1 MDLRLPEIRRRWDA
15 ECSTARLSVG
25 VLTSFI
31 VGASI
36 FSLTMQIGADKFDC
50 YAVCL
55 RAAMFVLIG
64 YGTVR
69 VAGSVGEERRQ
80 GTWDLMRLT
89 PLSSFEIA
97 LGKLLGAPLYPA
109 LLTAALI
116 PWMLISAHLSPEAAL
131 GRSVPSLIEF
141 ACMTFGGWSLALMV
155 SSLADERLGNSE
167 GTRFVLLALIA
178 PLVSFTLSRL
188 VKTVPFAAARLLHG
202 EPAVVELQTFVY
214 YGLTIPCWSFDSLS
228 WLIFGAWAFEG
239 ARWRIGVDKLEPLAS
254 WRISAFMI
262 FLVVYFFGWPSNSG
276 SQTVIVFPYI
286 TVLLASLAEP
296 WSSGQ
301 WRQWR
306 AKTGPQRVTQ
316 APVWMRGAATF
327 VLIAVVFAFLPPAAV
342 DPNGYSPQRY
352 PVLLCLF
359 ALRDIFFL
367 QWCRLKIRKNPEIV
381 AVVYLALAYGLPVMI
396 TGFSHAG
403 QLNYL
408 FSAMTNKDVGFIVNV
423 LPGLVQATIA
433 GVVLA
438 RAARGL
444 PAFAVVRL
452 PDRPIK

>member
-15 ECSTARLSVG
+15 ECSTARLAIG
-25 VLTSFI
+25 ILTAFV

-36 FSLTMQIGADKFDC
+36 FSLTMRIGADRFDC

-64 YGTVR
+64 YGAVR

-97 LGKLLGAPLYPA
+97 LGKMLGAPLYPS

-116 PWMLISAHLSPEAAL
+116 PWMIVSAHLSPEAT
-131 GRSVPSLIEF
+131 SLRCLPILAEF
-141 ACMTFGGWSLALMV
+141 ACMTFGCWSLALLV

-167 GTRFVLLALIA
+167 GTRFVLLVLIA
-178 PLVSFTLSRL
+178 PLVSLSLSRIT
-188 VKTVPFAAARLLHG
+188 KTVAAHG
-202 EPAVVELQTFVY
+202 EPPSVQLQAFVY
-214 YGLTIPCWSFDSLS
+214 YGSAISCWIFDSLS
-228 WLIFGAWAFEG
+228 WLIFGAWAFEA

-254 WRISAFMI
+254 WRISAFII
-262 FLVVYFFGWPSNSG
+262 FLVVYFFGLPSGSG
-276 SQTVIVFPYI
+276 SQTVVVVPYI

-296 WSSGQ
+296 WSAGQ
-301 WRQWR
+301 WRLWR
-306 AKTGPQRVTQ
+306 AKAGLQRLTQ

-327 VLIAVVFAFLPPAAV
+327 VLISVVFSFMPPAA
-342 DPNGYSPQRY
+342 DDLNGFFARRFPI
-352 PVLLCLF
+352 LLCLF
-359 ALRDIFFL
+359 ALRDLFFL
-367 QWCRLKIRKNPEIV
+367 QWCRLKVRKNPEIV
-381 AVVYLALAYGLPVMI
+381 AVVYFALAYGLPVMI
-396 TGFSHAG
+396 TGISREG

-423 LPGLVQATIA
+423 LPGLAQAALA
-433 GVVLA
+433 GFVLI
-438 RAARGL
+438 RAA
-444 PAFAVVRL
+444 A
-452 PDRPIK
+452 